1 MIYGYNEG
9 ETFENDDELFV
20 AKAGHFINSND
31 EEYGEIE
38 PVFMRV

>member
-20 AKAGHFINSND
+20 AKAGHFINPDD
-31 EEYGEIE
+31 EELGEVK
-38 PVFMRV
+38 PVKSRV